1 MYRCPASPG
10 KILSAAERRGTPVLL
25 SASVSDNSGNSPQ
38 MAAPRSLC
46 EIDQSTQPFHVGY
59 DNRCLLGNE
68 YGGLHGRDFLG
79 RTSMIL
85 ILTNQTVFVTLS
97 VVKIPLLVQ
106 PSLF

>member
-1 MYRCPASPG
+1 M
-10 KILSAAERRGTPVLL
+10 KLL

-38 MAAPRSLC
+38 MAAPGRSR
-46 EIDQSTQPFHVGY
+46 ERDQSTQRFHSGC

-68 YGGLHGRDFLG
+68 FGGLHGREFLG

-85 ILTNQTVFVTLS
+85 ILTNQAVFVTLS
-97 VVKIPLLVQ
+97 VIKIPPLAQ